1 MELTNTIQVQK
12 RVVYSFSMMLGDVG
26 GMADF
31 LSIFAAIIL
40 RRFSKRFLDS
50 AIAEKLFY
58 EQKGL
63 DPQ

>member
-63 DPQ
+63 DPH

>member
-40 RRFSKRFLDS
+40 RRFS
-50 AIAEKLFY
+50 
-58 EQKGL
+58 
-63 DPQ
+63 